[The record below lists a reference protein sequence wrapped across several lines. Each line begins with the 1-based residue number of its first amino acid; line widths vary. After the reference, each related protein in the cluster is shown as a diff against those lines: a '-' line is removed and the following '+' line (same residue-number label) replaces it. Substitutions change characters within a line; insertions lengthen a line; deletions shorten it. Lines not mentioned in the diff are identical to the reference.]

1 MAQSRKR
8 IEREV
13 DAMSRFYPA
22 RQLFGPEW
30 DRNDGDYAGIA
41 HIRGQSAP
49 SKVDLIFFDAGGGHR
64 ASATALR
71 SMLEQDRKAWDVRMV
86 NLREVLEP
94 IDIVRKLARVRVED
108 AYNSLLLRHN
118 MTLGTGPMLRG
129 IQILIRQLH
138 RPSTT
143 LLARFW
149 NGAPPDL
156 VVSLIPNFN
165 RAIFDGLRASDHELN
180 RVPTPMLTILTDL
193 ADYPPHFWM
202 EKQEQ
207 YFACATDRAVGQA
220 LAMGHARERIFRTS
234 GMIVRPEFYTPLCV
248 DRAQERLR
256 LGLRPDLPTGLVM
269 FGGHGS
275 RKMLT
280 IAKRVAVAWLKT
292 QLIFVCGHNQYLR
305 EQLAALEL
313 PFPLHIEGFTREIP
327 RLMNLSDYFI
337 GKPGP
342 GSVSEAL
349 VMKLPVI
356 VERNSWTMVQERY
369 NTDWIMSNRVGVV
382 LHSFAEVATAIVP
395 MLDPQRLAQFRAR
408 AGSLN
413 NRAIF
418 EIPEILDTIVETQL
432 RPIHRDARLTMS
444 WQHRSPTNPN
454 GALGSW
460 AANN

>member
-1 MAQSRKR
+1 
-8 IEREV
+8 
-13 DAMSRFYPA
+13 MSRFFPA
-22 RQLFGPEW
+22 QQLFEPQW
-30 DRNDGDYAGIA
+30 DRSDDGRRNPG
-41 HIRGQSAP
+41 HPRKQSVP

-64 ASATALR
+64 ASAAALQ
-71 SMLEQDRKAWDVRMV
+71 SMLEPDHSAWNVRLV
-86 NLREVLEP
+86 NLREVLES
-94 IDIVRKLARVRVED
+94 IDIVRKVARVRVED

-118 MTLGTGPMLRG
+118 LTLGTGAMLRG
-129 IQILIRQLH
+129 IQMLIRQLH
-138 RPSTT
+138 RPSAA

-202 EKQEQ
+202 ERQAQ
-207 YFACATDRAVGQA
+207 YFACGTDRAVGQA
-220 LAMGHARERIFRTS
+220 LAMGHPRERIFRTS
-234 GMIVRPEFYTPLCV
+234 GMIVRPAFYRPLYI
-248 DRAQERLR
+248 DRAQERAR
-256 LGLRPDLPTGLVM
+256 LGLRPDLPVGLVM

-275 RKMLT
+275 GKMLT
-280 IAKRVAVAWLKT
+280 IAKRVAAAGLKT
-292 QLIFVCGHNQYLR
+292 QLIFLCGHNQSLH
-305 EQLAALEL
+305 EQLSSLKL
-313 PFPLHIEGFTREIP
+313 PFPFHIEGFTREVP
-327 RLMNLSDYFI
+327 HFMNLADYFI

-342 GSVSEAL
+342 GSISEAL
-349 VMKLPVI
+349 VMRLPVI

-369 NTDWIMSNRVGVV
+369 NTDWITSNRLGVV

-395 MLDPQRLAQFRAR
+395 MLDPRRLAQFRSS
-408 AGSLN
+408 AGAMN

-418 EIPEILDTIVETQL
+418 EIPAILDTIVETQL
-432 RPIHRDARLTMS
+432 RPLHRDSRLSMS
-444 WQHRSPTNPN
+444 WQHRSPMNPN